1 MITQLYN
8 DVKTM
13 HELVAKAAKEKK
25 EVFEKFEWTENFY
38 SKKVESF
45 QEELKQRSKHN
56 MSLNDDKKALLM
68 QINNLTSRIKAQEGE
83 SDRMSSMKDKK
94 EDIIG
99 DLTQ

>member
-1 MITQLYN
+1 
-8 DVKTM
+8 
-13 HELVAKAAKEKK
+13 
-25 EVFEKFEWTENFY
+25 
-38 SKKVESF
+38 
-45 QEELKQRSKHN
+45 

-68 QINNLTSRIKAQEGE
+68 QINNLSSRIKAQEGE